1 MPHED
6 ATVVIQVWDGS
17 LDQYAEGRA
26 NHTCWGGERSD
37 RVRVNIAQS
46 GREGMGGY
54 EAGGKR
60 KHFIDRESACAK
72 AQIQPHFVR
81 LRSCY
86 LYLCNVFPPSLSST
100 SFALGPAVWEAPTWE
115 GRTPHL
121 GSKKLPSLVEA
132 VFMYYDTRRML
143 GGPGGER
150 PWMGGLRAGRG
161 DHIS

>member
-1 MPHED
+1 
-6 ATVVIQVWDGS
+6 
-17 LDQYAEGRA
+17 
-26 NHTCWGGERSD
+26 
-37 RVRVNIAQS
+37 
-46 GREGMGGY
+46 MGGY

-100 SFALGPAVWEAPTWE
+100 SFALGPAVWKAPTWE

-150 PWMGGLRAGRG
+150 PWMGGIESRKRRPYFLGLYGTRDEIRFFILTFMPSQVSINGVKESTSA
-161 DHIS
+161 